1 MNESTRQKTSKS
13 LRNGKKVN
21 HANLEELKPEP
32 EKPKKRS
39 WESWS
44 YEDKYYYIYSNIR
57 FTSIIFLRNHFF
69 DGLKQFGRDF
79 GKIKRYMA
87 QKMQKGTQIKVSIE
101 IFTFRCLAI

>member
-21 HANLEELKPEP
+21 QSNLEELKPEP

-44 YEDKYYYIYSNIR
+44 YEDKYIYI
-57 FTSIIFLRNHFF
+57 LRL
-69 DGLKQFGRDF
+69 DSL
-79 GKIKRYMA
+79 
-87 QKMQKGTQIKVSIE
+87 
-101 IFTFRCLAI
+101 